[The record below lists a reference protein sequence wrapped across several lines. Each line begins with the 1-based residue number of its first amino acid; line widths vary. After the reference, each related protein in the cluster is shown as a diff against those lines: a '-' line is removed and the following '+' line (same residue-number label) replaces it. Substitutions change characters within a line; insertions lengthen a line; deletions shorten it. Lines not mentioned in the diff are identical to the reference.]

1 MSLTTVG
8 KLERENAA
16 LVKVQL
22 VLVRLGVVEHF
33 HIATFHANSQPL
45 TRRTVA
51 QGEDLRLGGGEQ
63 TQVECHSFVLEA
75 SMK

>member
-22 VLVRLGVVEHF
+22 VFVRLGVVEHF
-33 HIATFHANSQPL
+33 HITTFHANSQPL

-51 QGEDLRLGGGEQ
+51 QGEDLRLGEEQ
-63 TQVECHSFVLEA
+63 TQVERHSFVLEA